1 MKPEFVRE
9 LLRVANRERL
19 NSSEVSSLLLFAEG
33 MIILSG
39 EEQNRAGVYAITEMW
54 KESFDEP

>member
-9 LLRVANRERL
+9 LIRTANRERL
-19 NSSEVSSLLLFAEG
+19 NASEVRSLVDFAEG
-33 MIILSG
+33 MVMLTG